1 MLPTHRHISFLP
13 LICLS
18 IVPSVAFSY
27 VPLPLIKIKCQY
39 SIHQTSC
46 FYAQTKVSNGE
57 LQTDGF
63 GNLAADQGD
72 SLDDMHVRTLERFL
86 LLILDAQTK
95 IDLTPSYTYHMNSCK
110 SWDVYVTKPPN
121 KNKEKGATSS
131 TAIIEAFLSLCPKPD
146 RIKVYPANW
155 KKQNKSKGKGPTVR
169 CVKRKCGDISNLN
182 SKQEILSAFE
192 VTNVDSVD
200 KVYHI
205 ITQHMK
211 FDNIN
216 PRACECLTC
225 YFEGNER
232 LENGTPSQ
240 AITLYN
246 RALSI
251 VHENNK
257 DYLPQ
262 GSILMKRSQAYLKR
276 ASNHRTLLR
285 LLVKDLSDN
294 VPDTATLQ
302 ILYQTSCVNPSM
314 APSIFARLS
323 ADSKE
328 HQIKFRS
335 VRYRHDMYEF
345 ALLHAVQDSL
355 QATQLL
361 PNNSKAWSLAGE
373 CLAKLRKFNESTQY
387 YLKAVE
393 LDSGFATEFK
403 EVVEMNKIR
412 MDFMRAGRDGGF
424 SSDMLRLALD
434 VAE

>member
-1 MLPTHRHISFLP
+1 MH
-13 LICLS
+13 LS
-18 IVPSVAFSY
+18 
-27 VPLPLIKIKCQY
+27 
-39 SIHQTSC
+39 SIQ
-46 FYAQTKVSNGE
+46 
-57 LQTDGF
+57 
-63 GNLAADQGD
+63 
-72 SLDDMHVRTLERFL
+72 
-86 LLILDAQTK
+86 
-95 IDLTPSYTYHMNSCK
+95 K
-110 SWDVYVTKPPN
+110 SWDVYVTNPSN
-121 KNKEKGATSS
+121 KNKEKGAASS
-131 TAIIEAFLSLCPKPD
+131 SSIIEAFISLSPD
-146 RIKVYPANW
+146 RVEVYPANW

-169 CVKRKCGDISNLN
+169 CIKRKRGDFSNLN
-182 SKQEILSAFE
+182 SNEDIISAFE
-192 VTNVDSVD
+192 VINVDSVD

-211 FDNIN
+211 LDNIN
-216 PRACECLTC
+216 RRACECLTS

-251 VHENNK
+251 VHENTK
-257 DYLPQ
+257 DRLPQ

-276 ASNHRTLLR
+276 ASNHLTLLR
-285 LLVKDLSDN
+285 LLVKDLSDTI
-294 VPDTATLQ
+294 PDATTLQ
-302 ILYQTSCVNPSM
+302 ILYQTSCVNPSL
-314 APSIFARLS
+314 AQSIFARLS
-323 ADSKE
+323 ADSKD

-361 PNNSKAWSLAGE
+361 PNNSNAWSLAGE
-373 CLAKLRKFNESTQY
+373 CLAKLRKFKESTQY

-403 EVVEMNKIR
+403 DVVERNKN
-412 MDFMRAGRDGGF
+412 MMEFMKAARDGGF